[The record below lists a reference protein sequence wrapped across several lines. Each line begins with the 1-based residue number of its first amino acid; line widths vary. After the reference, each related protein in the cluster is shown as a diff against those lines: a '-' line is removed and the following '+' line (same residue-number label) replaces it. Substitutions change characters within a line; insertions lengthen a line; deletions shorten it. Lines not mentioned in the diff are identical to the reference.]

1 VFEIGSTLRQAR
13 ERRRLGLDQAEA
25 ETKIRARY
33 LRALED
39 EHFDLLPG
47 PAYVKGFLRTYAEY
61 LELDGTLFVDEYN
74 SRFSDPFRDEELIF
88 PRRRSMPPRERRG
101 RRESNVVLI
110 ALAGIV
116 AVAVLVAV
124 AFMYP
129 TERTPQLPE
138 NTAPASTSVPEE
150 DTGASSA
157 VDSILPPVNPIVA
170 ESLQESKED
179 TAENDRAGRGGAAT
193 KPKKAVKL
201 VLRAT
206 DGECWVTVFLGTDDE
221 GEPIFSETLNPADP
235 ETAQSRAF
243 STKKGY
249 LIEIGAPQNLELVVN
264 GKVQTV
270 GSAVKVRIDPSGK
283 VEALPS

>member
-74 SRFSDPFRDEELIF
+74 SRFSDPLRDEELIF

-129 TERTPQLPE
+129 TQHTPRAPE
-138 NTAPASTSVPEE
+138 ASVPVE
-150 DTGASSA
+150 SSA
-157 VDSILPPVNPIVA
+157 PESTTATTDDGIQPPVNLQASEAI
-170 ESLQESKED
+170 ESDKAKTAAASSP
-179 TAENDRAGRGGAAT
+179 TAEKPT
-193 KPKKAVKL
+193 KPVRL

-206 DGECWVTVFLGTDDE
+206 GGACWVTLFTGTDDE
-221 GEPIFSETLNPADP
+221 GEPVFVDTLDPADP
-235 ETAQSRAF
+235 NGGTSQVFKSK
-243 STKKGY
+243 TGY
-249 LIEIGAPQNLELVVN
+249 LLEVGRPDNLELVVN
-264 GKVQTV
+264 GKVQSV
-270 GSAVKVRIDPSGK
+270 GTADRVVIDPSGK
-283 VEALPS
+283 VQALPS